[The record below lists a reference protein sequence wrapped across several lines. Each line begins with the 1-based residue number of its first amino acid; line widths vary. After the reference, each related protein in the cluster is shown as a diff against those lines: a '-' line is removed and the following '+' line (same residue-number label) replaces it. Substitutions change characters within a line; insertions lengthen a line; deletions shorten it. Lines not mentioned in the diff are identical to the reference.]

1 LALHIFVILFK
12 KKKEFKTLKFCIFII
27 YLTLEIV
34 KQDKCPKYSWS
45 IILLLPAIY
54 CAKQNDMSTLAFKTL
69 IIPITTKVGS
79 LNPTQ
84 DEVYSIQHHV
94 IKFVSDLGQVS
105 VFYLYSGFLH

>member
-1 LALHIFVILFK
+1 MSKIQLVHHI
-12 KKKEFKTLKFCIFII
+12 T
-27 YLTLEIV
+27 
-34 KQDKCPKYSWS
+34 
-45 IILLLPAIY
+45 AIY